1 MTTTQQHE
9 TTFPIGRDAP
19 FSLPPVYEETL
30 LRDRHTKV
38 RMSDGREA
46 WFFHR
51 HEDVRAVM
59 LNPALSADRSDPGYP
74 AMSSGGKAAFRH
86 FATFLISMDG
96 EEHQRNRKPLIPFF
110 SMKRMREFR
119 PRIEAIV
126 DEAIADLRAA
136 GSPADVVTHVS
147 SVVPRRVIAELMGV
161 TPEHLARFYELAGR
175 FLDRSM
181 SAEDR
186 DETAVAMRQNM
197 DALVEHK
204 RGHPGDDILSQE
216 VRRQEREDGAVDVAA
231 LASLS
236 QLMLLAGHES
246 TSEMI
251 SLGVLALLRHPDQ
264 RQRLL
269 DDPAGFPAAVS
280 ELIRYFSVVEIGM
293 ARVAL
298 DDVEVAGARIR
309 RGDGVIASNVAANRD
324 PAVFDDPHELR
335 LDRKPNPHVAQGIG
349 EHKCLGMHLAQV
361 ELSVVY
367 ERIFRALPDLRLA
380 VSEDDLPF
388 KYDGLIFG
396 LSSLPVAW

>member
-1 MTTTQQHE
+1 MTAAQQHA
-9 TTFPIGRDAP
+9 TPFPIGRDAP
-19 FSLPPVYEETL
+19 FSLPPVYEKTL
-30 LRDRHTKV
+30 LRDRHAKV
-38 RMSDGREA
+38 RMADGRQA

-59 LNPALSADRSDPGYP
+59 LNPAMSANRSDPGYP

-96 EEHQRNRKPLIPFF
+96 EEHHRNRIPLIPFF

-136 GSPADVVTHVS
+136 GSPADLVTRVS

-175 FLDRSM
+175 FLDRSL

-186 DETAVAMRQNM
+186 DATAVAMRQNM

-204 RGHPGDDILSQE
+204 RRHPGEDILGEE

-246 TSEMI
+246 TNEMI

-269 DDPAGFPAAVS
+269 DDPAGFPVAVA

-298 DDVEVAGARIR
+298 EDVEVGGARIR

-335 LDRKPNPHVAQGIG
+335 MDREPNPHVGQGIG
-349 EHKCLGMHLAQV
+349 AHKCLGINLAQV

-380 VSEDDLPF
+380 VSEADLPF

>member
-1 MTTTQQHE
+1 MTATQQHE

-30 LRDRHTKV
+30 LRDRHAKV

-51 HEDVRAVM
+51 HEDVRAIM

-96 EEHQRNRKPLIPFF
+96 ERHQRHRRPLIPSF

-126 DEAIADLRAA
+126 DDAIADLRAA
-136 GSPADVVTHVS
+136 GSPADVVTRVS

-204 RGHPGDDILSQE
+204 RGHPGDDILSRE

-246 TSEMI
+246 TNEMI
-251 SLGVLALLRHPDQ
+251 SLGVLALLRHPSQ

-269 DDPAGFPAAVS
+269 DDPAGFPAAVD

-298 DDVEVAGARIR
+298 DDVELAGARIR

-335 LDRKPNPHVAQGIG
+335 LDRKPNPHLAQGIG
-349 EHKCLGMHLAQV
+349 AHKCLGIHLARV

-367 ERIFRALPDLRLA
+367 ERIFRSLPDLRLA
-380 VSEDDLPF
+380 VPEDDLPF

-396 LSSLPVAW
+396 LRSLPVAW